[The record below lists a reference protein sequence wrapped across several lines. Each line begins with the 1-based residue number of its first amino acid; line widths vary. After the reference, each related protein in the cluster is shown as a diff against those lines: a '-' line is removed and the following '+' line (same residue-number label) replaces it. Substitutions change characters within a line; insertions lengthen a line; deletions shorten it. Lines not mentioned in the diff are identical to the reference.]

1 MRISILFVAAALWG
15 LPPAG
20 AAPLLKF
27 QSTADYIRQCGVA
40 QPGADCRQVFI
51 LANNWVRFNS
61 DTRICAPDEKESFG
75 SQAYNAAVDGE
86 VASLIGWLK
95 QNPSSV
101 SLDYVRN
108 LGEGL
113 IALYACK

>member
-1 MRISILFVAAALWG
+1 MRISIPFFAAALWG
-15 LPPAG
+15 FVPSS

-27 QSTADYIRQCGVA
+27 QSTADYMRLCGVA
-40 QPGADCRQVFI
+40 EPGADCRQAFVQ
-51 LANNWVRFNS
+51 ANNWVRFNS

-75 SQAYNAAVDGE
+75 SQAYNAAVNGE

-95 QNPSSV
+95 QNPGSV